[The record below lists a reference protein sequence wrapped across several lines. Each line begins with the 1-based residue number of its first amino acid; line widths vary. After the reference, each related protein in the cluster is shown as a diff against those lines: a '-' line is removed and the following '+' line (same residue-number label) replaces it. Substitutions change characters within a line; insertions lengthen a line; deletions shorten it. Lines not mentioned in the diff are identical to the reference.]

1 MSRRKQRNPKPTLFT
16 SVEDSEDH
24 KQTSDEMKILKHID
38 QEMCVINH
46 SDNEQPVLSTVRC
59 DERPFSQ
66 SQPPYV
72 WNYMSC

>member
-1 MSRRKQRNPKPTLFT
+1 MFVHNVDNLGKH
-16 SVEDSEDH
+16 VELYFELIDT
-24 KQTSDEMKILKHID
+24 KKMNNSDI
-38 QEMCVINH
+38 
-46 SDNEQPVLSTVRC
+46 EQPVLSTVRC